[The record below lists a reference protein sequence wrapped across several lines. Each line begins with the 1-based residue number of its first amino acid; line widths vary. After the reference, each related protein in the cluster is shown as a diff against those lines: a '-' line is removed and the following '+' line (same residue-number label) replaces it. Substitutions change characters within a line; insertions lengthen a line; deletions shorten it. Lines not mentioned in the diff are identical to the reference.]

1 MKSKILTHAERRWRL
16 ACMEIRVAR
25 METAISA
32 VIALIPW
39 TILPLRIHTQ
49 WALDYAHIMIP
60 CYAAFM
66 ILSGICTLLFY
77 TKGKVKNTVMKVC
90 LVINGAYAVFG
101 AAVIAMMIA
110 QKSI

>member
-1 MKSKILTHAERRWRL
+1 MKSK
-16 ACMEIRVAR
+16 

-32 VIALIPW
+32 VMALIPW

-77 TKGKVKNTVMKVC
+77 TKGNVKNTVMKVC

-101 AAVIAMMIA
+101 AAVIAMMIV
-110 QKSI
+110 QKMM

>member
-1 MKSKILTHAERRWRL
+1 MKSK
-16 ACMEIRVAR
+16 
-25 METAISA
+25 METAVSA
-32 VIALIPW
+32 VMALIPW

-60 CYAAFM
+60 CYAVFM

-77 TKGKVKNTVMKVC
+77 TNGNVKNTVMKVC

-101 AAVIAMMIA
+101 AVVVVLMIA
-110 QKSI
+110 QKMM